1 MNVNDSVPRHF
12 GLDWLRIGAFAL
24 LIAYHIAMYVGP
36 LHWVVKSAH
45 ASDWLAYPLNAIS
58 PWRLMVL
65 FAVSGYA
72 SAAMLGKFSAAS
84 GFFRERSK
92 RLLLPLLFGVLILV
106 PPQSWVREIQ
116 TGFVRPYPDFWLHD
130 YFSFRPVHGFTLPHW
145 EHLWFLGYL
154 WAYTLLL
161 VAGVSLIADWRGKA
175 SRVGKWLA
183 AEHRLLLL
191 PILLIALARLLL
203 VKEGFAAHGMFDDLI
218 GDIHYLPAF
227 LFGFLLAFEPA
238 LWKAISRLW
247 RMAAMLSLAALAI
260 IFFATWQVQ
269 AGISQSDAMLVI
281 ENIADTVM
289 AWAMIPVAFH
299 LADIALN
306 RDHRWRAK
314 LAEAVFPAY
323 LVHQTIIVLL
333 GLYLLRFN
341 LPNGVLFMLIGSA
354 VVAGSAL
361 AYELA
366 KRIGPLGIV
375 LGVTSRADRQ
385 GTQCPA
391 VSRAF

>member
-1 MNVNDSVPRHF
+1 
-12 GLDWLRIGAFAL
+12 
-24 LIAYHIAMYVGP
+24 
-36 LHWVVKSAH
+36 
-45 ASDWLAYPLNAIS
+45 
-58 PWRLMVL
+58 
-65 FAVSGYA
+65 
-72 SAAMLGKFSAAS
+72 
-84 GFFRERSK
+84 
-92 RLLLPLLFGVLILV
+92 
-106 PPQSWVREIQ
+106 
-116 TGFVRPYPDFWLHD
+116 
-130 YFSFRPVHGFTLPHW
+130 
-145 EHLWFLGYL
+145 
-154 WAYTLLL
+154 
-161 VAGVSLIADWRGKA
+161 
-175 SRVGKWLA
+175 
-183 AEHRLLLL
+183 
-191 PILLIALARLLL
+191 
-203 VKEGFAAHGMFDDLI
+203 
-218 GDIHYLPAF
+218 
-227 LFGFLLAFEPA
+227 
-238 LWKAISRLW
+238 
-247 RMAAMLSLAALAI
+247 MAAMLSLAALAI